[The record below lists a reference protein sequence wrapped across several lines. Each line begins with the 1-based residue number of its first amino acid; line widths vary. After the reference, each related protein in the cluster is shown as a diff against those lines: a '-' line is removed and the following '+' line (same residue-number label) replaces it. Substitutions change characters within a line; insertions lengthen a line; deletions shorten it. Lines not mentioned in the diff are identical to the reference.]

1 MGIETKDALAVKQL
15 KVKSIAGADASTPMV
30 VGPEATAS
38 TQGLVSAADLLVSG
52 KLEVDGQA
60 FFDTSIT
67 MSGNLTMATNT
78 RITAALATGSLEL
91 SNTAQTVDAPALYTG
106 ATGNYWLLMEY
117 GDRATDLGHTQQTN
131 PTLYIHSADSGTVAD
146 WISFTHNQTDGVI
159 TTGAGDLD
167 LSGATGVN
175 FSGASKTGTGDVAC
189 DGYVTLKVAGAAVK
203 FMTTA

>member
-52 KLEVDGQA
+52 KLEVDGAA

-67 MSGNLTMATNT
+67 MAGNLTMATNT
-78 RITAALATGSLEL
+78 RINSGLALGGIEMGNTG
-91 SNTAQTVDAPALYTG
+91 QTVSCPFLYTG
-106 ATGNYWLLMEY
+106 TTPNFWVIAEY
-117 GDRATDLGHTQQTN
+117 ADRTFDFAHAQQTN
-131 PTLYIHSADSGTVAD
+131 PTLFIHSANQATDE
-146 WISFTHNQTDGVI
+146 WISFTHDQTDAFI
-159 TTGAGDLD
+159 TCGTGDLK
-167 LSGATGVN
+167 LQGASGVD